1 MKSCLQNSLLMC
13 LLLLVGCQ
21 STPEYNAYAKAD
33 RAYSDFLIAV
43 ENKSHLTD
51 FTKLRDLY
59 TETSHYSPLVTGNAQ
74 LLLSAFKEENFP
86 LCIKLAQQHLENH
99 HVSLLGHYTG
109 MVCNAKGDQQ
119 TQYLYHQY
127 MLDGLMESISAS
139 GKGTDKNTPIKVIS
153 KEEMVFF
160 VDLSGL
166 TMLNQK
172 LERSGNKVLDKV
184 TVRHHPQHP
193 EFDLYFDLSLLEIFH
208 ITSQLKAND

>member
-1 MKSCLQNSLLMC
+1 MKSCLQISLMLC
-13 LLLLVGCQ
+13 LVLLVGCQ
-21 STPEYNAYAKAD
+21 STPEPNSYAKAD
-33 RAYSDFLIAV
+33 KAYSDFLTQV

-51 FTKLRDLY
+51 FTELRDLY
-59 TETSHYSPLVTGNAQ
+59 TETSYYSPLVTGNAK

-86 LCIKLAQQHLENH
+86 LCIELAQQHLDNH
-99 HVSLLGHYTG
+99 QVSLLGHYTG
-109 MVCNAKGDQQ
+109 MVCNAKGDQP

-139 GKGTDKNTPIKVIS
+139 GKGSDKNTPIKVIS

-166 TMLNQK
+166 TMLGQK

-193 EFDLYFDLSLLEIFH
+193 EFELYFDLSLLEIFH
-208 ITSQLKAND
+208 ITSQLKAVD